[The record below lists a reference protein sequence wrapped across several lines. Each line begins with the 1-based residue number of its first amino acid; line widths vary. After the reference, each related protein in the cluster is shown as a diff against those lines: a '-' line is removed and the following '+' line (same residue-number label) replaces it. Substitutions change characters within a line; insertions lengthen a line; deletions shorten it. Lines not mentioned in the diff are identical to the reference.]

1 MTKIN
6 DDIFSVAFVAII
18 ISLPGIVAILAGAP
32 LDIIIA
38 AAVVVTIELS
48 YTIAVIFCG
57 SD

>member
-18 ISLPGIVAILAGAP
+18 ISLPGIVAILADAP

-38 AAVVVTIELS
+38 AAVVVTIEGIIIYYCCKFLWK
-48 YTIAVIFCG
+48 
-57 SD
+57 

>member
-6 DDIFSVAFVAII
+6 DDIFSVAFMAII
-18 ISLPGIVAILAGAP
+18 ISLPGIVAILADAP

-38 AAVVVTIELS
+38 AVVVVTIELS